1 MTGREVELGGDLLVT
16 SRTADIYDQGDGTVL
31 KLFFAGTTRQEAE
44 DERDLTVLAHGLG
57 ATEVECRE
65 LVMCEGRYGLIID
78 KLDGESLTSIMA
90 SRLWSLPRL
99 ARVLADVHLAMH
111 DLHTAALQDV
121 RELGA
126 GLLDGEDFAFLT
138 QSQREALR
146 ERILALPRGDSIVH
160 MDYHTENVFAHR
172 GSFTVIDWSTG
183 ARGAAA
189 ADVAMT
195 TMLFQDAESFPGA
208 SRLMTFLVQT
218 LRTQVYRIYRKE
230 YLARGTVSEK
240 DIERFM
246 VLAYVVRLGT
256 WHVPSERALLQER
269 ILEQLERP

>member
-1 MTGREVELGGDLLVT
+1 MTGREVPLTGDLLVT
-16 SRTADIYDQGDGTVL
+16 SRTADIYDRGDGTVL
-31 KLFFAGTTRQEAE
+31 KLFFEGTTREEAE

-65 LVMCEGRYGLIID
+65 LVTCEGRYGLIID

-90 SRLWSLPRL
+90 ARLWSLPRL
-99 ARVLADVHLAMH
+99 SRVLADVHLAMH
-111 DLHTAALQDV
+111 DLHTPALQDV

-126 GLLDGEDFAFLT
+126 GLLDDEQFSFLDDA
-138 QSQREALR
+138 QRESLR
-146 ERILALPRGDSIVH
+146 ARLLALPEGDSIVH
-160 MDYHTENVFAHR
+160 MDFHTENVFAHR
-172 GSFTVIDWSTG
+172 GTFTVIDWSTG

-208 SRLMTFLVQT
+208 SRLMTILVQT
-218 LRTQVYRIYRKE
+218 LRNQVFRIYRKE
-230 YLARGTVSEK
+230 YLSRGTVTE
-240 DIERFM
+240 DAIERFM

-256 WHVPSERALLQER
+256 WHVDSEREMLRER